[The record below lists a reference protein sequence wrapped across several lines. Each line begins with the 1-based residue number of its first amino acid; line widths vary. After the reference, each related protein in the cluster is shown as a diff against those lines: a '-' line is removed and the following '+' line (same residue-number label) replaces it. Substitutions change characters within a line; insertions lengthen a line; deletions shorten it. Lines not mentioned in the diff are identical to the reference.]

1 VANGRHRKT
10 KIAQL
15 EQEEGIIVG
24 DANLKDYITEY
35 YKRLFGPHVQ
45 NSFSIDETLGH
56 DINQVLEEENEVMMA
71 PFSEEVKFIVFD
83 MEHNKGPGL
92 DDFPA
97 EFYQFIWEIVKPD
110 LMSLFYE
117 FHARRLPIHSLNFGV
132 ITLLPKINDAIRI

>member
-1 VANGRHRKT
+1 
-10 KIAQL
+10 
-15 EQEEGIIVG
+15 
-24 DANLKDYITEY
+24 LKDYITEY